1 MRRVPLLLLSL
12 VAIGAGSL
20 VAPVVAEAAPASYDA
35 LAVTTHRYSG
45 SSFLA
50 TSRVYE
56 QPQITVTAADSEH
69 FTSRGVDAA
78 GHAASF
84 TISPPAG
91 RPFRSNDIFN
101 LDATRSANRGTAEA
115 ISGDVSCSPGQGDY
129 GFVRVGQASTAPDGT
144 LQSLSLSFELRC
156 GSLDWDGLLRYRSPE
171 SWSMLRT
178 DTELPDLGA
187 VVLGHSVTRAIRI
200 SVVGQGSEPLTEPY
214 LSASAD
220 SGITQLANTCGDTV
234 DVGDVCT
241 LTVRFAPRRAG
252 THTATF
258 FYFDRDTLACPCVG
272 FTGTGIDTQL
282 GTFHPTGP
290 TRVLDTRGDVGGHR
304 GALGPGDSVV
314 VRPGTG
320 SDPASAYVLNLTAVS
335 PTASGYLTAYP
346 TGKAVPGTASVNLAG
361 GRTVAH
367 LVTVPAGADGSVTI
381 RNAAGSTHVVA
392 DLVGWYSADDGP
404 LAAGATRG
412 GGYHRGGVQ
421 RLLDTRSGLAVQARQ
436 YVTVSARYPGR
447 HVAALAVNVTVTAPL
462 ASGYV
467 TAWNAASDTPPLAS
481 TLNFNRGE
489 TVSNAAIV
497 PASACTTAAGCND
510 SATIAIANGSGGGV
524 HVIVDVTGYFDD
536 GGVTADVRFH
546 PLTTPT
552 RIVDTRTSLG
562 TTPFLAGETHA
573 FDPAVVGPDTIALD
587 GDATAVRP
595 TRSTYLTVWPDTI
608 GYQRPRASTVNA
620 APGRVVGNHVLA
632 AVGGDRGSLNVYN
645 FTGNVDVVA
654 DVDGTFDAFPPSP
667 PDGIQRLRDAF
678 LPTSDSPVRPVYRPV
693 R

>member
-1 MRRVPLLLLSL
+1 MRRVPLLLLL
-12 VAIGAGSL
+12 LAVVGAGSL
-20 VAPVVAEAAPASYDA
+20 VAPAVASAAPAPSYDA
-35 LAVTTHRYSG
+35 LIVRASTFDGSG
-45 SSFLA
+45 A
-50 TSRVYE
+50 QPPRVFE
-56 QPQITVTAADSEH
+56 PSDVTVTQAQGDQFAS
-69 FTSRGVDAA
+69 A
-78 GHAASF
+78 GGTGSATASVSF
-84 TISPPAG
+84 TAPRGETFAS
-91 RPFRSNDIFN
+91 RKTFN
-101 LDATRSANRGTAEA
+101 LEAAPTTQYGSAVVTH
-115 ISGDVSCSPGQGDY
+115 
-129 GFVRVGQASTAPDGT
+129 
-144 LQSLSLSFELRC
+144 
-156 GSLDWDGLLRYRSPE
+156 DGLSCAAQSYGYFSADEAVVDGAGNLTALSVRFEVRCDGAYLSGFLRFHSTRG
-171 SWSMLRT
+171 WSAVRAAT
-178 DTELPDLGA
+178 DLTQLGD
-187 VVLGHSVTRAIRI
+187 VVLGNAVTRTTPLR
-200 SVVGQGSEPLTEPY
+200 VVGQGSAPLARPTTLYGTPEDGT
-214 LSASAD
+214 SIV
-220 SGITQLANTCGDTV
+220 GTTCAATV
-234 DVGDVCT
+234 DVGDTCT
-241 LTVRFAPRRAG
+241 ITLRFAPRTAG
-252 THTATF
+252 GHTPSLSFVSDPFGESARVVF
-258 FYFDRDTLACPCVG
+258 S
-272 FTGTGIDTQL
+272 GTGLETDL

-290 TRVLDTRGDVGGHR
+290 ARVLDTRGDVGGHR

-314 VRPGTG
+314 VRPDTG

-335 PTASGYLTAYP
+335 PTTSGYLTAYP
-346 TGKAVPGTASVNLAG
+346 TGKAVPGTASVNLAS

-367 LVTVPAGADGSVTI
+367 LVTVPAGTDGSVTI

-392 DLVGWYSADDGP
+392 DLVGWYSADDDP

-421 RLLDTRSGLAVQARQ
+421 RLLDTRSGRAVKARQ

-536 GGVTADVRFH
+536 GSVTADVRFH

-573 FDPAVVGPDTIALD
+573 FDPSVVGPDTVALD
-587 GDATAVRP
+587 GDVTAVRP

-620 APGRVVGNHVLA
+620 APGQVVGNHVLA
-632 AVGGDRGSLNVYN
+632 AVGGDRGSLAVFNY
-645 FTGNVDVVA
+645 TGNVDVVA

-678 LPTSDSPVRPVYRPV
+678 LPTSDSPVRPVYRLV